1 MKANSQKATAYQI
14 MVAIAAL
21 VVVIAG
27 MRAATTIVVP
37 FLLAAFIAIISAPP
51 MFWLHRKGLPVWFSL
66 LIVIVITSYS
76 IHYTKLY
83 ETFTDEPTRPEINNP
98 INTTAT
104 ITINS
109 ENHTGKPLR

>member
-14 MVAIAAL
+14 MVVIAAL

-51 MFWLHRKGLPVWFSL
+51 MFWLHRKGLPAWVSL
-66 LIVIVITSYS
+66 LIVIVAVVLIG
-76 IHYTKLY
+76 LLLMG
-83 ETFTDEPTRPEINNP
+83 P
-98 INTTAT
+98 
-104 ITINS
+104 
-109 ENHTGKPLR
+109 